1 MAVTKVRVKINGTW
15 STLTNSGTS
24 WTGTITAPNT
34 TSFNQSGGYYPVT
47 VELTNDAGTVT
58 TYDTNSAA
66 FANDLK
72 LYVKEKIKPVIT
84 LSQPTNGAYVTNNK
98 YPIKFKVTDETGG
111 SGVNLSNVKLKIDS
125 TTISYNTSGMTYSAI
140 TNGYEF
146 TYTPQTALSDGS
158 HSITIN
164 ASDNDG
170 NSATA
175 VTASFKVDTVAPVLN
190 VSSPV
195 TGFITNSETVT
206 VQGTTSD
213 ATSSPVRLTVALN
226 GGTAETV
233 TVNEDGTFSKQITL
247 VEGENTI
254 VVKSVD
260 SAGKSTTVT
269 ITGNLDTSVPKL
281 KTITITPNPATTG
294 ETMTITIEVE

>member
-24 WTGTITAPNT
+24 WTGTITAPNA

-58 TYDTNSAA
+58 TYDTNSAT
-66 FANDLK
+66 FADDLK
-72 LYVKEKIKPVIT
+72 LYVKETIKPVIT

-111 SGVNLSNVKLKIDS
+111 SGVNLSKVKLKIDS

-170 NSATA
+170 NSATT

-213 ATSSPVRLTVALN
+213 ATSSPVTLTVALN

-233 TVNEDGTFSKQITL
+233 TVNEDGTFTKQITL
-247 VEGENTI
+247 VEGENII